1 MKYNPTA
8 PKVRPLVMGVL
19 NTTPDSFSDGNKFLE
34 LQAALDHAKLLQM
47 SGADIIDVGGEST
60 RPGATRISV
69 EEEQERVLPV
79 IGKIVDADLGCA
91 ISIDTMNSE
100 TALAAVLLGATII
113 NDVSGGLADENMFKV
128 AAETKATLVIS
139 HWRGHADVMDTMSSY
154 QNVALEVA
162 NELKERMMPESICLD
177 FSMLAS
183 SRRFTACPTIKD
195 VKEEATEIASA
206 YLALASAGT

>member
-19 NTTPDSFSDGNKFLE
+19 NTTPDSFSDGNQFLA

-60 RPGATRISV
+60 RPGAIRISV

-79 IGKIVDADLGCA
+79 IAKIVDSELGCE

-100 TALAAVLLGATII
+100 TALAAVLLGATTI

-154 QNVALEVA
+154 QNVALEA
-162 NELKERMMPESICLD
+162 DN
-177 FSMLAS
+177 
-183 SRRFTACPTIKD
+183 
-195 VKEEATEIASA
+195 
-206 YLALASAGT
+206 Y